1 MPMYYISRVI
11 RGVEERYPPP
21 PPLEKLEFT
30 LIMAACKLRLY
41 FQAHTIVVLTVKSL
55 KKEMNNSKTTIQ
67 LVLWAIELSEFD
79 IQYCLRMALKLK
91 H

>member
-1 MPMYYISRVI
+1 M
-11 RGVEERYPPP
+11 
-21 PPLEKLEFT
+21 EKLEFT
-30 LIMAACKLRLY
+30 LIMAAYKLRLY

-79 IQYCLRMALKLK
+79 IQYCLRMASKLK